1 MASMQYSTGED
12 GGAAEPAGAPPD
24 TADRRIGDLAVQ
36 LGHESM
42 VATLQDGCVAQAVE
56 SASAEL
62 FDARLHLS
70 CALARVERAQDGL
83 TEARRLLGR
92 REATQRR
99 ISRLV
104 AALVA
109 ACSQETGFSH
119 GTNDRQDP
127 DDLNT
132 AGSLA
137 RRAGPA

>member
-1 MASMQYSTGED
+1 MANERYSTGSPD
-12 GGAAEPAGAPPD
+12 GAVVPAGAPPD

-36 LGHESM
+36 LGQESA
-42 VATLQDGCVAQAVE
+42 VATLQDRCVAQAVE
-56 SASAEL
+56 SVSADL

-83 TEARRLLGR
+83 AEARRLLGR
-92 REATQRR
+92 REATQGR

-109 ACSQETGFSH
+109 ACSEETGFSH
-119 GTNDRQDP
+119 GTRDRHDP

-132 AGSLA
+132 AGRVA
-137 RRAGPA
+137 RHAGPA